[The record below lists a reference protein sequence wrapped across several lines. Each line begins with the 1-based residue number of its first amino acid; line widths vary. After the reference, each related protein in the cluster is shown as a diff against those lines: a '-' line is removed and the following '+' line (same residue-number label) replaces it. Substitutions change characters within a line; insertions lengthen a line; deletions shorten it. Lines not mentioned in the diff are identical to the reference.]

1 MTTFDEFVERTS
13 AYNAAI
19 IERGDTPWFL
29 DADRRK
35 AVCRRLGIAQDTEP
49 DEVRRQLF
57 ERHRQQRPL
66 RTGIAR

>member
-1 MTTFDEFVERTS
+1 VKTFEEFVERTA

-19 IERGDTPWFL
+19 IEAGDQPWFL

-35 AVCRRLGIAQDTEP
+35 AVCRKLGIAHDTEP

-57 ERHRQQRPL
+57 ERHRQQRL
-66 RTGIAR
+66 TRTAVAR